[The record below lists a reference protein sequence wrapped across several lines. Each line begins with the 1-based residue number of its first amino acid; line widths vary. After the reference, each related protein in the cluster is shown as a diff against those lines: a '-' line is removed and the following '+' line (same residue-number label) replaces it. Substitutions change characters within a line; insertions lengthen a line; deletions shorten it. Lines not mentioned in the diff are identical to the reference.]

1 MGLAPNGAPKYN
13 DLILEYIADVKA
25 DGSFWLDQ
33 GYFKYMTG
41 LTMTTK
47 KFHDLFVASLRK
59 PEQLLE
65 QGEMDPAASAEAVTE
80 EIMLRITRNLTETC
94 YIPNLCP
101 AGGVALNCVAD
112 GKVPRNGQ
120 FKNV

>member
-1 MGLAPNGAPKYN
+1 MVLAPYGEPRYN
-13 DLILEYIADVKA
+13 HPILEYIADLEA
-25 DGSFWLDQ
+25 DGSFWLDKS
-33 GYFKYMTG
+33 YFNYMTG

-65 QGEMDPAASAEAVTE
+65 QREMDPAASTEAVTE
-80 EIMLRITRNLTETC
+80 EIMLRITRNHTETY

-112 GKVPRNGQ
+112 G
-120 FKNV
+120 